1 MKHTGGHS
9 FGHSIITIESDNEY
23 AVHMADILPTTAH
36 LNPLWVTAYDDYP
49 MQSIREKER
58 LIPYFMHHNY
68 WFLFYHDE
76 NYFAVKYLDDF
87 KTIDTFI
94 SRHIKKVIV

>member
-1 MKHTGGHS
+1 
-9 FGHSIITIESDNEY
+9 
-23 AVHMADILPTTAH
+23 MADILPTTAH

-94 SRHIKKVIV
+94 SRQKGYRLIKYSNDNLNYRML

>member
-58 LIPYFMHHNY
+58 LIR
-68 WFLFYHDE
+68 
-76 NYFAVKYLDDF
+76 
-87 KTIDTFI
+87 ISCIIIIGSCFI
-94 SRHIKKVIV
+94 MMKIILR